1 MRTGVGVAAVVFYGV
16 CWAEGANDVIAYN
29 LHIPLYTITWIAR
42 VLVFVGPV
50 AAFFVTKRI
59 CLALQRQDKE
69 TLLHGYESGIIR
81 QLPNGEFIEVHRP
94 VDEEARAVLE
104 AKRPLALMPAPGS
117 EDENGVPAPSSRGA
131 LGKVRARANR
141 AFAETIVVE
150 TNGHGNGHEG
160 GNGHAVGDGHGP
172 AVEAGQAGE
181 QASVGSAAAGQLPAA
196 ENPEDSPGS

>member
-1 MRTGVGVAAVVFYGV
+1 VVFYGV

-50 AAFFVTKRI
+50 AAFFITKRI

-81 QLPNGEFIEVHRP
+81 QLPNGEFIEVHRQ
-94 VDEEARAVLE
+94 VDAEARAVLE
-104 AKRPLALMPAPGS
+104 AKTVPALLPAPGS

-131 LGKVRARANR
+131 LGKARARANR

-150 TNGHGNGHEG
+150 TNGHHGNGHEG
-160 GNGHAVGDGHGP
+160 GNGHGS
-172 AVEAGQAGE
+172 AVEAGEAGE
-181 QASVGSAAAGQLPAA
+181 QASVGSAAAGELPAG
-196 ENPEDSPGS
+196 ENPEDSSDS